1 MWSLW
6 YRPSLGMR
14 FAVLETLWLD
24 DNKLTDQTTF
34 STLAGLRRSV
44 VCICELLFF
53 AHTYSH
59 ARAHIPTHTRLK
71 YVNLDNNELYSVP
84 QLRLIGNSR
93 LRSTNERGSSS
104 HTRTSATP
112 RPGQRSTESRG
123 QGSSGGKDVK
133 SFEETFDCER
143 GNERA
148 TDSATTRTVTLV
160 SEGGS
165 GCEGEKS
172 ASGDGDRCAGGGN
185 GDSGECEGRETGG
198 PTETPVSV
206 TGLPPSMAP
215 FPQLHTL
222 SLANNLVSRSLSPYT
237 HTCTLDSEFCYCSV
251 LPNFSAVLFVRGTA
265 GMWFVASSE
274 RVNNSWQPTRQHV
287 QG

>member
-1 MWSLW
+1 MHL
-6 YRPSLGMR
+6 RVALFR
-14 FAVLETLWLD
+14 THL
-24 DNKLTDQTTF
+24 LTCMCT
-34 STLAGLRRSV
+34 
-44 VCICELLFF
+44 
-53 AHTYSH
+53 HTH
-59 ARAHIPTHTRLK
+59 THTRLK
-71 YVNLDNNELYSVP
+71 YVNLDNNELCSVP
-84 QLRLIGNSR
+84 QLRLIGTSR

-133 SFEETFDCER
+133 SFEETFER

-160 SEGGS
+160 TEERSSEGGS

-172 ASGDGDRCAGGGN
+172 ASGDGDRCAG
-185 GDSGECEGRETGG
+185 ECEGRETGV

-206 TGLPPSMAP
+206 TGLSPSMAP

-222 SLANNLVSRSLSPYT
+222 SLANNLVSRSLSPHTSRHPHWHSECCYYSVLLSFNFLQFFSSEELLACGLWPALKELIIHGNPLVSMCKGEHPHT
-237 HTCTLDSEFCYCSV
+237 HT
-251 LPNFSAVLFVRGTA
+251 
-265 GMWFVASSE
+265 
-274 RVNNSWQPTRQHV
+274 VNRILIYINGPH
-287 QG
+287 